1 MPPRSGAPP
10 QITFCLEYPASNRPA
25 SLPPPERQMPG
36 SERSKA
42 PIRRNDEPA
51 NHRRPRFR
59 RERRRAASR
68 PAPAARIRREKPS
81 ASNLPASNYSASN
94 HPVPTSA
101 RAAGTGQRAQQ
112 GAYSEERR
120 ACKPP
125 PPPFPTRAPP
135 RSESHGACRPS
146 ASNTP
151 SPRTALPRTNSS
163 RTVSSPDLRQ
173 GGRCR
178 AASAAKRL
186 FGGTTSLQTTAAPVS
201 DESAAAQRVARYLP
215 PVRLEHSFSTNRPA
229 SNQLVSDR
237 LVSRPPPGRQV
248 PGSERSKAPIR
259 RNDEPANHRRPRF
272 RRERRR
278 AASRTVPAAHPPRT
292 RLLEPSRLPASARAA
307 GAGQRAQ
314 QGAYSE
320 ERRACKPPPPLFP
333 TRAPPRSESHG
344 ACRPSASNTPPRTVR
359 PLFIFHAPPHTAA
372 LFHSSRRTA
381 ASPSAGWPRAHPPP

>member
-10 QITFCLEYPASNRPA
+10 QITFCLEP
-25 SLPPPERQMPG
+25 
-36 SERSKA
+36 
-42 PIRRNDEPA
+42 
-51 NHRRPRFR
+51 
-59 RERRRAASR
+59 SR
-68 PAPAARIRREKPS
+68 
-81 ASNLPASNYSASN
+81 L
-94 HPVPTSA
+94 PTSA
-101 RAAGTGQRAQQ
+101 RAAGAGQRAQQ

-135 RSESHGACRPS
+135 RSESHGACRPHPPRK
-146 ASNTP
+146 AVRREP
-151 SPRTALPRTNSS
+151 SCFELFSLEPS
-163 RTVSSPDLRQ
+163 R
-173 GGRCR
+173 
-178 AASAAKRL
+178 
-186 FGGTTSLQTTAAPVS
+186 
-201 DESAAAQRVARYLP
+201 
-215 PVRLEHSFSTNRPA
+215 
-229 SNQLVSDR
+229 
-237 LVSRPPPGRQV
+237 SRPPPGRQV

-259 RNDEPANHRRPRF
+259 RNDEPANRRRPRF

-381 ASPSAGWPRAHPPP
+381 VSPSAGWPRAHPPP

>member
-25 SLPPPERQMPG
+25 SLPPPE
-36 SERSKA
+36 
-42 PIRRNDEPA
+42 
-51 NHRRPRFR
+51 
-59 RERRRAASR
+59 
-68 PAPAARIRREKPS
+68 
-81 ASNLPASNYSASN
+81 
-94 HPVPTSA
+94 
-101 RAAGTGQRAQQ
+101 
-112 GAYSEERR
+112 
-120 ACKPP
+120 
-125 PPPFPTRAPP
+125 
-135 RSESHGACRPS
+135 
-146 ASNTP
+146 
-151 SPRTALPRTNSS
+151 
-163 RTVSSPDLRQ
+163 
-173 GGRCR
+173 
-178 AASAAKRL
+178 
-186 FGGTTSLQTTAAPVS
+186 
-201 DESAAAQRVARYLP
+201 
-215 PVRLEHSFSTNRPA
+215 
-229 SNQLVSDR
+229 
-237 LVSRPPPGRQV
+237 RQV

-278 AASRTVPAAHPPRT
+278 AASRTVPAARPPRT
-292 RLLEPSRLPASARAA
+292 RLLHEPSRLPASARAA